1 MNKYIETC
9 RKTDTLKEKISS
21 LKNKL
26 EIKIDK
32 NFIDM
37 DDEELN
43 ISVSKMGHKE
53 YLNFLIGLLENLDNN
68 FDRVNYIFQNYFY
81 LFKMNDLKSMKLI
94 FSKYLDILLFR
105 EKNLKNR
112 EILLKWKN
120 IINNP
125 YYYSYDELNS
135 INIYKLK
142 NLYSP
147 EFPDNVFNVKRI
159 LSEILKDSYQII
171 RLSPKKID
179 EICFLI
185 DDLYNYFISNDYNS
199 VFYTK
204 LLSLSSLKNDVTLQ
218 KELREEQVDLYVNET
233 LYLYNNNLCFGDSE
247 GLMKV
252 LENIAKA
259 QFAYNLLGTKKN
271 LIKEYRFIHKKLNEI
286 YYFNKSYNNKEEED
300 FHFLDEKILISN
312 TNLQY
317 VFFVGIDN
325 DKTIELHREIINVWA
340 QHKNRY
346 LYNSSK
352 NRKINI
358 EKYNFIY

>member
-1 MNKYIETC
+1 
-9 RKTDTLKEKISS
+9 
-21 LKNKL
+21 
-26 EIKIDK
+26 
-32 NFIDM
+32 
-37 DDEELN
+37 
-43 ISVSKMGHKE
+43 
-53 YLNFLIGLLENLDNN
+53 
-68 FDRVNYIFQNYFY
+68 
-81 LFKMNDLKSMKLI
+81 
-94 FSKYLDILLFR
+94 
-105 EKNLKNR
+105 
-112 EILLKWKN
+112 
-120 IINNP
+120 
-125 YYYSYDELNS
+125 
-135 INIYKLK
+135 
-142 NLYSP
+142 
-147 EFPDNVFNVKRI
+147 
-159 LSEILKDSYQII
+159 
-171 RLSPKKID
+171 
-179 EICFLI
+179 
-185 DDLYNYFISNDYNS
+185 DLYNYFISNDYNS

-204 LLSLSSLKNDVTLQ
+204 LLSLSSLKNDVALQ